1 MGLIE
6 TGIELYYFLF
16 KLAILFSFLFILF
29 SSVTD
34 LSFVGF
40 PKIEWD
46 FADIRAAIEGL
57 SSAKGLD
64 IAVAI
69 PLLIVRVFAAMI
81 LAFTNS
87 ILFLNWFLSNSL
99 VITFSVLPVNPQNLQ
114 LMSNIISWVVLLPGI
129 IGVVSDIGRVI
140 FYLLFGVR
148 R

>member
-29 SSVTD
+29 SSVFD
-34 LSFVGF
+34 LSFINY

-87 ILFLNWFLSNSL
+87 ILFLNWLLSNS
-99 VITFSVLPVNPQNLQ
+99 ITISFSILPLEPFNLQ
-114 LMSNIISWVVLLPGI
+114 IISNIVSWIILLPGI
-129 IGVVSDIGRVI
+129 VGIVSDIGRVI
-140 FYLLFGVR
+140 FYLLFGIR